1 MSSSAPTA
9 KLADVADLNPPL
21 AASLSDGDDV
31 SFIPMAAV
39 DADSMTA
46 VDLETRLY
54 SEVSKGY
61 TPFLDGD
68 VLVAKITPCFENGK
82 IAQVCLSRRYGFGST
97 EFHIVR
103 PRSDRADARY
113 LVHFLRQDSVRKQG
127 ESRMTGSAGQRR
139 VPEHFLAGLTIPL
152 PPLPEQRR
160 IAEILDKA
168 DALRAKRRA
177 ALAKLDTLT
186 QSIFLDMFGDPAT
199 NPKGWNL
206 TPLGEISE
214 VQGGLQLSSSRK
226 SLPRE
231 VPYLRVANVYRG
243 FLDLGEI
250 KTLCATESEI
260 ARTVLF
266 KDDFLV
272 VEGHGNPEEIGRGAL
287 WDGSISEC
295 VHQNHLIRV
304 RFDNR
309 RIMPLYASVYLNS
322 TGGRRHLLRS
332 GKTTSGL
339 NTINVSQVR
348 ATPTAVPPVDFQRQF
363 CRQVGIV
370 EHLRTSHRAA
380 LVKLDSLLGSL
391 LHRAFQGEL

>member
-1 MSSSAPTA
+1 MSGWRHEPF
-9 KLADVADLNPPL
+9 DNV
-21 AASLSDGDDV
+21 
-31 SFIPMAAV
+31 IV
-39 DADSMTA
+39 DESGGNLKTPQSEFLPSGRYAI
-46 VDLETRLY
+46 VDQGKELIA
-54 SEVSKGY
+54 GY
-61 TPFLDGD
+61 TND
-68 VLVAKITPCFENGK
+68 
-82 IAQVCLSRRYGFGST
+82 
-97 EFHIVR
+97 
-103 PRSDRADARY
+103 
-113 LVHFLRQDSVRKQG
+113 
-127 ESRMTGSAGQRR
+127 ESRLCRAQLPVIVFGDHTRCFKYVDFPFCMGADGVKVLRPKVEADIKYLYHYLRELRLTDGGYDR
-139 VPEHFLAGLTIPL
+139 HFKYLKRSTVAL

-160 IAEILDKA
+160 IAAILDKA
-168 DALRAKRRA
+168 DELRAKRRA
-177 ALAKLDTLT
+177 ALAKLDSLT

-243 FLDLGEI
+243 LLDLGEI

-370 EHLRTSHRAA
+370 EHLRTSHTAA

-391 LHRAFQGEL
+391 QHRAFQGEL